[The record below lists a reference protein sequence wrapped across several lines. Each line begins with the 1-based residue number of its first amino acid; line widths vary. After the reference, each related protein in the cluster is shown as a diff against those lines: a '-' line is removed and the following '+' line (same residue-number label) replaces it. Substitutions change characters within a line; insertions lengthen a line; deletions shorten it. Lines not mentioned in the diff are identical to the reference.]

1 MLVRH
6 MSPQLKNES
15 TVVGEAKNTFT
26 KTGRGSRHAYVQTN
40 RHPSIPFAAPD
51 AHLLHLT
58 PKHLVR

>member
-26 KTGRGSRHAYVQTN
+26 KQVEGHVTPMYKQTGTPPY
-40 RHPSIPFAAPD
+40 
-51 AHLLHLT
+51 HLLHLMPT
-58 PKHLVR
+58 CCS